1 MVFRAMDGYFAGIY
15 TFGGRPPHTGSATP
29 QDYSALAV
37 SRKEHPHQHLAC
49 ASSVC
54 AMPDSAHMIFLLTK
68 IKARIETGIIR
79 VDPMGTRHACCTV
92 INGNQIKAI
101 AKVSEATHGHA
112 IAVPVSK
119 TKKRDMRFARQT
131 SWIALAISI
140 TQGANSTWLYGANIG
155 IMTKV
160 VACTAPSDHWNA
172 GLCSPSRLS
181 RHSQTISTVTRIAAA
196 TRPPTGVNATSS
208 TDRPPPVYW

>member
-92 INGNQIKAI
+92 MNGTQIRAI
-101 AKVSEATHGHA
+101 AKVSEATHG
-112 IAVPVSK
+112 
-119 TKKRDMRFARQT
+119 
-131 SWIALAISI
+131 
-140 TQGANSTWLYGANIG
+140 
-155 IMTKV
+155 
-160 VACTAPSDHWNA
+160 
-172 GLCSPSRLS
+172 LS
-181 RHSQTISTVTRIAAA
+181 LIHI
-196 TRPPTGVNATSS
+196 
-208 TDRPPPVYW
+208 